1 MPKSKF
7 EILLDKASELILAIS
22 HVKSPIKTG
31 ILTGVATLFIFMAA
45 VATIGFFGEGLIA
58 FNQHILDNYRNKS
71 RYCEETIKIYIID
84 NKKTICQKYTTEHID
99 QICEPLINNLNKQD
113 NVKYE

>member
-22 HVKSPIKTG
+22 HVRSPIKTG
-31 ILTGVATLFIFMAA
+31 IMTGVATLFIFMAA

-58 FNQHILDNYRNKS
+58 FNQHILDNYRNKTK
-71 RYCEETIKIYIID
+71 YCEETIAVYI
-84 NKKTICQKYTTEHID
+84 NKNEETICQKYTSEHID
-99 QICEPLINNLNKQD
+99 QICEPLINNLNNLD
-113 NVKYE
+113 NVKSK

>member
-22 HVKSPIKTG
+22 HVRSPIKTG
-31 ILTGVATLFIFMAA
+31 IMTGIATLFIFMAA

-58 FNQHILDNYRNKS
+58 FNQHILDNYRNKPK
-71 RYCEETIKIYIID
+71 YCEETTRDYIKNHIVE
-84 NKKTICQKYTTEHID
+84 ICK
-99 QICEPLINNLNKQD
+99 PVNNNLNNQD
-113 NVKYE
+113 NVRTTD